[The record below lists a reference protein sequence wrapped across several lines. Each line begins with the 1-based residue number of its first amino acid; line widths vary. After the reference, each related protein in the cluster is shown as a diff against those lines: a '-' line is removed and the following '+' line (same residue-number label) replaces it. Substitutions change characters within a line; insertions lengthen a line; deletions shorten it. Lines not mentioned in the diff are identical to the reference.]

1 MAAYTTIDDPSAH
14 FQTALYAGNDTTDH
28 NITNDGNS
36 NLQPD
41 LVWIKQRT
49 SDNPHMLQDSS
60 RGFAGNG
67 EVNVLQSNSTGAEAT
82 NGAFESFNTNG
93 FGVGGT
99 NVASGAYNLDGSTY
113 VAWQWKANGGTTASN
128 TDGDLTTTVQAN
140 TTAGFSIITYTGLD
154 PIEPLDI
161 GHGLGSVP
169 EFWIIKSREIGAK
182 QWGTYHHKMHA
193 TLPQNYYLTLHTTN
207 AASAASSWWRN
218 EAPTST
224 VIKTG
229 EQDDVNRANSAYVC
243 YAFTGIQ
250 GFSKF
255 GKYTSNDNIDGPFI
269 FLGFKPAFVMIKQ
282 YDAAGNN
289 WHIYDNKREG
299 YNGGNDYLEPN
310 NTTAEQ
316 SDVHLDILSNGFK
329 IRTTGNDLNEGSYN
343 YIYMAFAEAP
353 FVNSNGVPNNAR

>member
-1 MAAYTTIDDPSAH
+1 MI
-14 FQTALYAGNDTTDH
+14 LNDTSARDDDDTA
-28 NITNDGNS
+28 
-36 NLQPD
+36 
-41 LVWIKQRT
+41 W
-49 SDNPHMLQDSS
+49 SD
-60 RGFAGNG
+60 
-67 EVNVLQSNSTGAEAT
+67 
-82 NGAFESFNTNG
+82 
-93 FGVGGT
+93 
-99 NVASGAYNLDGSTY
+99 
-113 VAWQWKANGGTTASN
+113 
-128 TDGDLTTTVQAN
+128 
-140 TTAGFSIITYTGLD
+140 
-154 PIEPLDI
+154 
-161 GHGLGSVP
+161 
-169 EFWIIKSREIGAK
+169 
-182 QWGTYHHKMHA
+182 
-193 TLPQNYYLTLHTTN
+193 
-207 AASAASSWWRN
+207 
-218 EAPTST
+218 EAPTSSVFT
-224 VIKTG
+224 LGTS
-229 EQDDVNRANSAYVC
+229 ANTNNNTEAFIAYC
-243 YAFTGIQ
+243 FSEKQ